1 MKVVE
6 PKWSR
11 QQLEGIVH
19 ALARDSEKV
28 IFTDHFLQRLDERGV
43 TAGEALRC
51 LQRGVIIAGP
61 DWSAKHK
68 NYEFRIREPW
78 PRDIVCVVASVKPVS
93 NPDEV
98 VAVTVWEVGNV

>member
-11 QQLEGIVH
+11 QQLEDLVH
-19 ALARDSEKV
+19 ILARDSERV
-28 IFTDHFLQRLDERGV
+28 VFTDHFLLRLGQRGV
-43 TAGEALRC
+43 TANEALRC

-61 DWSAKHK
+61 DWSPKHK
-68 NYEFRIREPW
+68 TYEFKISEPW
-78 PRDIVCVVASVKPVS
+78 PRDIVCVVAAVKPVVS
-93 NPDEV
+93 PGEV